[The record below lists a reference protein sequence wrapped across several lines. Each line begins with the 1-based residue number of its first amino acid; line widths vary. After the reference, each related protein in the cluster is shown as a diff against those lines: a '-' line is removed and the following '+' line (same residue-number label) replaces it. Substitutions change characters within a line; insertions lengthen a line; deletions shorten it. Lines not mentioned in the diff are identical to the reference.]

1 MPSAVINYDA
11 QGGKMMRFC
20 LFFCVLAVCLTASC
34 LSAEE
39 LNLSDETEDCLSC
52 HSELHPGL
60 VSSWMQSRHSRVS
73 PEEGLGRSAL
83 ERRISAED
91 IPESLRQTAV
101 GCYECHGLRT
111 DQHQDSFEH
120 NGYEINIVV
129 SSADCAVCHQVEA
142 DQYSNN
148 IMAHAY
154 GNLVNNSLYQDFIR
168 VVNHQYMYQDGTLS
182 IGEGDMLT
190 EYESCLYCHGTRIEV
205 KGLVSRDTDYGELE
219 FPDLEG
225 WPNQGVGRINPD
237 GSKGA
242 CTSCHTRHAFSIE
255 MARKPSTCSECH
267 KGPDVPAYKVYE
279 VSKHGNIYAS
289 KKEDFNFTNVPW
301 RVGTDFTAPTCAACH
316 ASLLVSPDD
325 TVIAERTHQYNDR
338 LSWRLFGVPYAHPH
352 PIEANLDE
360 VKNSAG
366 LPLAVEMSGEPVA
379 AHVISEEEQEERN
392 RRMKVVCLSCH
403 STQWV
408 DNHFLRLDNTIH
420 KTNQMTREATA
431 ILSDIWAGG
440 FEQGLPQNASIF
452 DEKAERMWTTIW
464 LFYANSTRFA
474 SAMAGGGDY
483 GVFANGRYQTT
494 EQITRLLEEL
504 HLYRA
509 IEGAK

>member
-1 MPSAVINYDA
+1 MIRPRALLSVLLLTLISAP
-11 QGGKMMRFC
+11 
-20 LFFCVLAVCLTASC
+20 

-39 LNLSDETEDCLSC
+39 LNLSPETEDCLSC
-52 HSELHPGL
+52 HAELHPGL
-60 VSSWMQSRHSRVS
+60 VSSWMQSRHSSVS
-73 PEEGLGRSAL
+73 PAEGIDRPAL
-83 ERRISAED
+83 ERRVSSED

-120 NGYEINIVV
+120 NGYDINIVV
-129 SSADCAVCHQVEA
+129 SSADCAVCHRVEA
-142 DQYSNN
+142 DQYSDN

-168 VVNHQYMYQDGTLS
+168 VVNHQYAYDDGTLA

-205 KGLVSRDTDYGELE
+205 KGLVVRDTDFGELE

-255 MARKPSTCSECH
+255 MARKPATCSECH

-279 VSKHGNIYAS
+279 VSKHGNIYHS
-289 KKEDFNFTNVPW
+289 KNKDFNFSSVPW

-325 TVIAERTHQYNDR
+325 AVIAERTHQYNDR

-352 PIEANLDE
+352 PIDADLGN
-360 VKNSAG
+360 VKNSDG
-366 LPLAVEMSGEPVA
+366 LPLAVEMNGEPVA
-379 AHVISEEEQEERN
+379 EFVITEAEQEERN
-392 RRMKVVCLSCH
+392 RKMKAVCLSCH

-408 DNHFLRLDNTIH
+408 ENHFLRLDNTIH
-420 KTNQMTREATA
+420 KTNQMTREATG

-440 FEQGLPQNASIF
+440 YERGLPHQESIF
-452 DEKAERMWTTIW
+452 DEKTERMWTTIW

-494 EQITRLLEEL
+494 EQITKIHNEL
-504 HLYRA
+504 KLYRA
-509 IEGAK
+509 LEGRK